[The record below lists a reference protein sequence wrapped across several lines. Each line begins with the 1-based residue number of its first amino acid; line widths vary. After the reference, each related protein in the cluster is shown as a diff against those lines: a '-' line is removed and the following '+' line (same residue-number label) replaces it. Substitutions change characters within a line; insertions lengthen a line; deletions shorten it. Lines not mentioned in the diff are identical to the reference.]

1 MTLLKVGLPL
11 DLNRLLSNFSKIILA
26 SSSQRRLELL
36 EKIGIKP
43 DKVLKPDINESSR
56 KLHLEHKSKDLA
68 YKKAKFVQEHY
79 KIKNKY
85 IIAAD
90 TIVYRSGL
98 VYEKA
103 KDENEVL
110 EYLKKLSGRKHY
122 VYGSICIISP
132 NNKILKKVTT
142 TEVFFKKL
150 SNYDLNDPELLIEG
164 IGKAGGY
171 AIQGKGSLLVK
182 KIKGSFYNVVGLSIF
197 ELNNML
203 LGLGW
208 KKN

>member
-1 MTLLKVGLPL
+1 MTLLRAELLL
-11 DLNRLLSNFSKIILA
+11 DLNRLLGNVPKIILA
-26 SSSQRRLELL
+26 SSSQRRLDLL
-36 EKIGIKP
+36 QKMGIKP
-43 DKVLKPDINESSR
+43 YKVLKPEIEESSE
-56 KLHLEHKSKDLA
+56 KIQIKCKSKDIA
-68 YKKAKFVQEHY
+68 YRKAKFVHNYYE
-79 KIKNKY
+79 IKNKY

-90 TIVYRSGL
+90 TLVYRSGL

-103 KDENEVL
+103 KNRNEVL
-110 EYLKKLSGRKHY
+110 ESLKKLSGKKHY
-122 VYGSICIISP
+122 VYGGICIISP
-132 NNKILKKVTT
+132 NNKILKRVII

-150 SNYDLNDPELLIEG
+150 SHNDLNDSELLAEG

-182 KIKGSFYNVVGLSIF
+182 KIKGSFYNIVGLSIF

>member
-1 MTLLKVGLPL
+1 MTFLRAELPL
-11 DLNRLLSNFSKIILA
+11 DSNRLLNNVSEIILA
-26 SSSQRRLELL
+26 SSSKRRLDLL
-36 EKIGIKP
+36 KLIGIKP
-43 DKVLKPDINESSR
+43 DKIIKPEIDELIEISHLKC
-56 KLHLEHKSKDLA
+56 KSKDLA
-68 YKKAKFVQEHY
+68 YKKAKFVQKHY
-79 KIKNKY
+79 KIENKY

-90 TIVYRSGL
+90 TMVCRSGL

-103 KDENEVL
+103 KDAKEVL
-110 EYLKKLSGRKHY
+110 EYLKKLSGKKHY

-132 NNKILKKVTT
+132 NNKVLKRLVI
-142 TEVFFKKL
+142 TEVFFKRL
-150 SNYDLNDPELLIEG
+150 CNNDFNNNELLVEG

>member
-1 MTLLKVGLPL
+1 MTFLRAELPL
-11 DLNRLLSNFSKIILA
+11 DSNRLLNNVSEIILA
-26 SSSQRRLELL
+26 SSSKRRLDLL
-36 EKIGIKP
+36 KLIGIKP
-43 DKVLKPDINESSR
+43 DKIIKPEIDELIEISHLKC
-56 KLHLEHKSKDLA
+56 KSKDLA
-68 YKKAKFVQEHY
+68 YKKAKFVQKRY
-79 KIKNKY
+79 KIENKY

-90 TIVYRSGL
+90 TMVYRSGL

-103 KDENEVL
+103 KDANEVL
-110 EYLKKLSGRKHY
+110 EYLKKLSGKKHY

-132 NNKILKKVTT
+132 SNKVLKRLVI
-142 TEVFFKKL
+142 TEVFFKRL
-150 SNYDLNDPELLIEG
+150 CNNDFNDNELLVEG

>member
-1 MTLLKVGLPL
+1 M
-11 DLNRLLSNFSKIILA
+11 NIASEIILA

-36 EKIGIKP
+36 DKIGIKP
-43 DKVLKPDINESSR
+43 EKVIKPEIDE
-56 KLHLEHKSKDLA
+56 KSKISNITIKAKDLA
-68 YKKAKFVQEHY
+68 YRKAKFVQEHY

-90 TIVYRSGL
+90 TIVYRSGF
-98 VYEKA
+98 VFEKA
-103 KDENEVL
+103 ENKNEVL
-110 EYLKKLSGRKHY
+110 EYLKKLSGKKHY
-122 VYGSICIISP
+122 VYGGICIISP
-132 NNKILKKVTT
+132 NNKILKRVVI

-150 SNYDLNDPELLIEG
+150 CSYDFNDNELLFEG
-164 IGKAGGY
+164 VGKAGGY

-208 KKN
+208 KKS

>member
-1 MTLLKVGLPL
+1 M
-11 DLNRLLSNFSKIILA
+11 NIASEIILA

-43 DKVLKPDINESSR
+43 EKVIKPEIDE
-56 KLHLEHKSKDLA
+56 KSKISNITIKAKDLA
-68 YKKAKFVQEHY
+68 YRKAKFVQEHY

-90 TIVYRSGL
+90 TIVYRSGF

-103 KDENEVL
+103 ENKNEVL
-110 EYLKKLSGRKHY
+110 EYLKKLSGKKHY

-132 NNKILKKVTT
+132 NNKILNRVVI
-142 TEVFFKKL
+142 TEVFFKRL
-150 SNYDLNDPELLIEG
+150 CSYDFSDNELLFEG
-164 IGKAGGY
+164 VGKAGGY

-208 KKN
+208 KKS

>member
-1 MTLLKVGLPL
+1 M
-11 DLNRLLSNFSKIILA
+11 NIASEIILA

-43 DKVLKPDINESSR
+43 EKVIKPEIDE
-56 KLHLEHKSKDLA
+56 KSKISNITIKAKDLA
-68 YKKAKFVQEHY
+68 YRKAKFVQEHY

-90 TIVYRSGL
+90 TIVYRSGF
-98 VYEKA
+98 VFEKA
-103 KDENEVL
+103 ENKNEVL
-110 EYLKKLSGRKHY
+110 EYLKKLSGKKHY

-132 NNKILKKVTT
+132 NNKILNRVVI
-142 TEVFFKKL
+142 TEVFFKRL
-150 SNYDLNDPELLIEG
+150 CSYDFSDNELLFEG
-164 IGKAGGY
+164 VGKAGGY

-208 KKN
+208 KKS

>member
-1 MTLLKVGLPL
+1 M
-11 DLNRLLSNFSKIILA
+11 SIASEIILA

-43 DKVLKPDINESSR
+43 EKIIKPEIDEKSNISKIKVKA
-56 KLHLEHKSKDLA
+56 KDLA
-68 YKKAKFVQEHY
+68 YRKAKFVQNHY

-103 KDENEVL
+103 KNKNEVV
-110 EYLKKLSGRKHY
+110 EYLKKLSGKKHY

-132 NNKILKKVTT
+132 NNEILKRVVI
-142 TEVFFKKL
+142 TEVFFKNL
-150 SNYDLNDPELLIEG
+150 CTYDFCDNELLVEG
-164 IGKAGGY
+164 VGKAGGY

>member
-1 MTLLKVGLPL
+1 MTFLRAELPL
-11 DLNRLLSNFSKIILA
+11 DSNRLLNNVSEIILA
-26 SSSQRRLELL
+26 SSSKRRLDLL
-36 EKIGIKP
+36 KLIGIKP
-43 DKVLKPDINESSR
+43 DKIIKPEIDELIEIPHLKC
-56 KLHLEHKSKDLA
+56 KSKDLA
-68 YKKAKFVQEHY
+68 YKKAKFVQKRY
-79 KIKNKY
+79 KIENKY

-90 TIVYRSGL
+90 TMVYRSGL

-103 KDENEVL
+103 KDANEVL
-110 EYLKKLSGRKHY
+110 EYLKKLSGKKHY

-132 NNKILKKVTT
+132 SNKVLKRLVI
-142 TEVFFKKL
+142 TEVFFKRL
-150 SNYDLNDPELLIEG
+150 CNNDFNDNELLVEG

>member
-1 MTLLKVGLPL
+1 M
-11 DLNRLLSNFSKIILA
+11 NIASEIILA

-36 EKIGIKP
+36 DKIGIKP
-43 DKVLKPDINESSR
+43 EKVIKPEIDE
-56 KLHLEHKSKDLA
+56 KSKISNITIKAKDLA
-68 YKKAKFVQEHY
+68 YRKAKFVQEHY

-90 TIVYRSGL
+90 TIVYRSGF

-103 KDENEVL
+103 ENKNEVL
-110 EYLKKLSGRKHY
+110 EYLKKLSGKKHY

-132 NNKILKKVTT
+132 NNKILNRVVI
-142 TEVFFKKL
+142 TEVFFKRL
-150 SNYDLNDPELLIEG
+150 CSYDFSDNELLFEG
-164 IGKAGGY
+164 VGKAGGY

-208 KKN
+208 KKS